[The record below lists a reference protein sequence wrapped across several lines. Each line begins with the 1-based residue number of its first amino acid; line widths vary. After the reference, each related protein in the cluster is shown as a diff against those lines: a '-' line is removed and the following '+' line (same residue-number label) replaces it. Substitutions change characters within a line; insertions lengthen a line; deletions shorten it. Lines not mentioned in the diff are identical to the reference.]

1 MSITPQTIKDQE
13 FQVKFRGYDTIE
25 VKAYLDLVAEEF
37 FDLHEAKRK
46 QEEEYAELNARYQS
60 LLDEKDSLEKTIQ
73 DSEAYSGEAQKEQL
87 AREMEFSEMQKR
99 ADRFEA
105 MVKELEKE
113 KGELLSSNEGKEKDL
128 AEEVKTLRATLS
140 EQQTAVIQA
149 NAEVEK
155 LQHQLKLTEQ
165 KAEEL
170 KKDEMIFKST
180 IVAAQTFADD
190 LKKKSQA
197 EADEMM
203 AQAKTDVESFRL
215 KAEAELSR
223 LPKEISQLVE
233 QKAQVRK
240 ELKQMLT
247 SYMDKLEIFGEENSL
262 DASGDEI
269 SELFTAIRLPDE
281 DSLDSEMPKDT
292 SGRKK

>member
-165 KAEEL
+165 K
-170 KKDEMIFKST
+170 S
-180 IVAAQTFADD
+180 
-190 LKKKSQA
+190 
-197 EADEMM
+197 
-203 AQAKTDVESFRL
+203 
-215 KAEAELSR
+215 
-223 LPKEISQLVE
+223 
-233 QKAQVRK
+233 
-240 ELKQMLT
+240 
-247 SYMDKLEIFGEENSL
+247 
-262 DASGDEI
+262 
-269 SELFTAIRLPDE
+269 
-281 DSLDSEMPKDT
+281 
-292 SGRKK
+292 